1 LGYAHVGGKVSL
13 APEGIVE
20 VEMESVTT
28 GVGEGA
34 DVADLAAVVVT
45 TALSPEDEQAKEKA
59 GAVIASEME
68 AMHHLMDGS
77 AMAEHLEPL
86 YLENLKEAIDRYF
99 QRREENRA
107 RCVMVVEFWDAAML
121 FFETNHLASPL
132 NDSYLPR
139 QSSAMVDDFVE
150 VRHDCLA

>member
-45 TALSPEDEQAKEKA
+45 TVLSPEDEQAVEGGEGSAIDTKEKVA
-59 GAVIASEME
+59 AVIASEME
-68 AMHHLMDGS
+68 AMNNLMDGS

-86 YLENLKEAIDRYF
+86 YLANLKEAIDRYF
-99 QRREENRA
+99 QKKEENNRA
-107 RCVMVVEFWDAAML
+107 
-121 FFETNHLASPL
+121 
-132 NDSYLPR
+132 
-139 QSSAMVDDFVE
+139 
-150 VRHDCLA
+150 